1 MTSKIIY
8 TGNLRTEA
16 THLSS
21 NAVIQTDAPVD
32 NHGKGEN
39 FSPTDLVAT
48 ALASCMLTIM
58 GITSNAH
65 GINIINTHAEVTK
78 IMVANPRRIGRI
90 EVTIYVEGQEVF
102 SAKEKMILQHAA
114 MTCPVFESLHT
125 DIQKVIT
132 FLFNGVEEN

>member
-8 TGNLRTEA
+8 TGDLSTEA
-16 THLSS
+16 THLNS
-21 NAVIQTDAPVD
+21 NAVIHTDAPVD

-65 GINIINTHAEVTK
+65 GINIANTHATVNK
-78 IMVANPRRIGRI
+78 IMAADPRRIGRI
-90 EVTIYVEGQEVF
+90 EVTIHVQGQGVF
-102 SAKEKMILQHAA
+102 SPKEKMILQHAA
-114 MTCPVFESLHT
+114 MTCPVFESLHK
-125 DIQKVIT
+125 DMEKVVT
-132 FLFNGVEEN
+132 FLFNGIEEN

>member
-8 TGNLRTEA
+8 KGNLRTEA

-21 NAVIQTDAPVD
+21 NALIQTDAPVD

-65 GINIINTHAEVTK
+65 HINITDTKAEVTK

-90 EVTIYVEGQEVF
+90 EVTLYIQGQETF
-102 SAKEKMILQHAA
+102 SAKEKMILKHAA

-125 DIQKVIT
+125 DIEKIIT
-132 FLFNGVEEN
+132 FFFNGIEEN

>member
-16 THLSS
+16 THLAS
-21 NAVIQTDAPVD
+21 NALIKTDAPVD

-48 ALASCMLTIM
+48 ALAACMLTIM
-58 GITSNAH
+58 GITADAH
-65 GINIINTHAEVTK
+65 GINIINTYAEVNK
-78 IMVANPRRIGRI
+78 IMAANPRRIGCI
-90 EVTIYVEGQEVF
+90 EVTIHVEGQEEF
-102 SAKEKMILQHAA
+102 SAKEKTILQHAA
-114 MTCPVFESLHT
+114 MTCPVFESLHS
-125 DIQKVIT
+125 DVQKVVT